1 LAKARKSSRRGRAPS
16 KGLVIGLAAVLI
28 GVVVVFAQNRP
39 RLSDAPRGPRGP
51 RASDRAI
58 SSAATDTLD
67 GALSGERSTTLKID
81 SDWDRIRLRTESE
94 YLRIAKAGDA
104 AAINRLTSRTLRGAL
119 EEIGISRE
127 QIDERPGAAL
137 AAGAGHAP
145 VQWRVQVSPRT
156 SLYRINDAIT
166 QAIDALG
173 GHVIRGAERPA
184 PLAGIS
190 LDLRVGYGDRVT
202 HAIVVEPNP
211 TMSDAGARIAFV
223 VTDLEDADPDLL
235 AAFLKSPVPFT
246 AAFRHDRPGGAKLAK
261 SWRDTGREVF
271 ALLPMEPRGYPQN
284 DPGKDAILLDNSRI
298 EVEDRIQRCLSALA
312 PVSGVMTRMGS
323 AAVNDPDVMKS
334 VLGELRRRDLP
345 FLDAHGPGPSVAEE
359 MGEHLGARTATTAG
373 ALDGA
378 TVAAVK
384 PKLAALVETA
394 IQRGVLIVTVRANG
408 AVLTA
413 LESEKAALAAKGVEL
428 VPASALIL

>member
-1 LAKARKSSRRGRAPS
+1 LAKARKSSRRGKAPS

-39 RLSDAPRGPRGP
+39 RLHDPPRGPRGSERP
-51 RASDRAI
+51 I
-58 SSAATDTLD
+58 SSVAADTLD
-67 GALSGERSTTLKID
+67 GALAGERSTTLTID
-81 SDWDRIRLRTESE
+81 SDWDRIRLRAESE
-94 YLRIAKAGDA
+94 YLRIARAGDA

-119 EEIGISRE
+119 EEIGIARE

-145 VQWRVQVSPRT
+145 VQWRIQVSPRT
-156 SLYRINDAIT
+156 SLYLINDAVT
-166 QAIDALG
+166 QAIHALG

-184 PLAGIS
+184 PIAGTS

-223 VTDLEDADPDLL
+223 VTDLEEADPNLL
-235 AAFLKSPVPFT
+235 AAYLKSPVPFT

-261 SWRDTGREVF
+261 SWRDSGHEVF

-284 DPGKDAILLDNSRI
+284 DPGKDAILLDLSKV
-298 EVEDRIQRCLSALA
+298 ELEDRIQRCLSALA

-323 AAVNDPDVMKS
+323 AAVNDTDVMKS
-334 VLGELRRRDLP
+334 VLAELRRRDLP
-345 FLDAHGPGPSVAEE
+345 LLDAHGPGPSVAEE
-359 MGEHLGARTATTAG
+359 MGEHLGARTATAG
-373 ALDGA
+373 GTLEGA

-384 PKLAALVETA
+384 PRLAALVELA
-394 IQRGVLIVTVRANG
+394 VQRGVIIVTVRANG

-413 LESEKAALAAKGVEL
+413 LEAEKAALAAKGVEL